1 MFLKSKWQLFIVL
14 HKTDSNEIP
23 GGTKNKKN
31 KTWDLATE
39 YKGAKE
45 YNYY

>member
-23 GGTKNKKN
+23 WGTKNKKTN
-31 KTWDLATE
+31 MGFNTK
-39 YKGAKE
+39 YKGVKE
-45 YNYY
+45 YSYY